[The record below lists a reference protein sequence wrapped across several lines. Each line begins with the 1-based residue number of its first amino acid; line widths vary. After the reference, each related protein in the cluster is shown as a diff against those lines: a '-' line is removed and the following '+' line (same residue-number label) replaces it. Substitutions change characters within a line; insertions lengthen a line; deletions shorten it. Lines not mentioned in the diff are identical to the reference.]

1 MCNVLFIR
9 LLIGNLKYFCSDGL
23 VIRVLV
29 KVQYFIF
36 LLIVVGESL
45 DRKKVDIVEDNLE
58 KLENNEIGDLKYN
71 NDQEKKKS
79 MEKLEANV
87 EIYLLFFRESD

>member
-58 KLENNEIGDLKYN
+58 KLENNESGDLKYN

>member
-9 LLIGNLKYFCSDGL
+9 LLVGNLKYFCSDGL

>member
-87 EIYLLFFRESD
+87 EIYLLFFKESD